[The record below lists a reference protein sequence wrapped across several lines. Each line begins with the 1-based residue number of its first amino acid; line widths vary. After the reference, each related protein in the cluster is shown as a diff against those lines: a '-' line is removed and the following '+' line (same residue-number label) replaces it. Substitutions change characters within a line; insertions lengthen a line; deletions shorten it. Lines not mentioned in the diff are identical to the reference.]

1 MTRDKPNSKRIN
13 LDAMAQN
20 SPRDDA
26 AQLTNLAAQLTALQ
40 GWMTTL
46 CQENT
51 TLTHLQHDLDW
62 SNQRSP

>member
-1 MTRDKPNSKRIN
+1 
-13 LDAMAQN
+13 MAQN